1 MRAVFQYPPRGSAL
15 AEWIPC
21 IICRAASIF
30 TMKKNHI
37 LHIIVAGIALGACSA
52 AALAAGTEAAEAA
65 AETES
70 AVSTVLHSIAD
81 ILPFPWNIVAA
92 SVLTAAGAVW
102 AWRRKQQ
109 ATDNG

>member
-1 MRAVFQYPPRGSAL
+1 
-15 AEWIPC
+15 
-21 IICRAASIF
+21 
-30 TMKKNHI
+30 MKKNHI

-65 AETES
+65 AETEIGSQLLDALS
-70 AVSTVLHSIAD
+70 AAANF
-81 ILPFPWNIVAA
+81 LPFPWNVFAA

-109 ATDNG
+109 ATDNS